1 MRILSNAL
9 LLMMLCAAFA
19 CPAIHAQDDLLSLLG
34 EEEEKTEYVKAP
46 FKATRVI
53 NNHSLQQVAEGVMDF
68 KISHRFG
75 PANSSWRDLWGLDN
89 ATMRVG
95 LEYGV
100 KDWLNVGL
108 GRSSV
113 RKIYDGFVKVNL
125 LRQSTGLKNMPISII
140 YVATAAV
147 TTNEWS
153 AQEEAVLDFKHRL
166 NYSHQLIIGSKF
178 SDKFTLQ
185 IMPTLVHRNLVTTNA
200 EENDVLAIGIASRQK
215 LTKRLSLNLEYFYL
229 LPDQVAER
237 MHNALSLGVDLETG
251 GHVFQFHI
259 TNANLMNEQ
268 GFITET
274 QFDWGEGELFYGF
287 NISRVF
293 TVKKRK
299 S

>member
-1 MRILSNAL
+1 MKKRFSAL
-9 LLMMLCAAFA
+9 LLLLFSFGLQ
-19 CPAIHAQDDLLSLLG
+19 AQDDLLSILG
-34 EEEEKTEYVKAP
+34 EEEEKTEFVKAP
-46 FKATRVI
+46 FKTTRVI

-100 KDWLNVGL
+100 KDWLNIGI

-125 LRQSTGLKNMPISII
+125 LRQSTGLKNMPISLI
-140 YVATAAV
+140 YVATTAV
-147 TTNEWS
+147 NTTKWDDAQNE
-153 AQEEAVLDFKHRL
+153 VLDFKHRM
-166 NYSHQLIIGSKF
+166 NYSHQLILGRKF
-178 SDKFTLQ
+178 SEKFTLQ
-185 IMPTLVHRNLVTTNA
+185 LMPTLVHRNLVSTNS
-200 EENDVLAIGIASRQK
+200 EKNDVIALGVGSRQK
-215 LTKRLSLNLEYFYL
+215 ITKRISLNLEYFYV
-229 LPDQVAER
+229 LPDQISEQF
-237 MHNALSLGVDLETG
+237 HNALSLGLDLETG
-251 GHVFQFHI
+251 GHVFQFHV
-259 TNANLMNEQ
+259 TNSNLMNEQ

-274 QFDWGEGELFYGF
+274 QYDWAEGEIFYGF